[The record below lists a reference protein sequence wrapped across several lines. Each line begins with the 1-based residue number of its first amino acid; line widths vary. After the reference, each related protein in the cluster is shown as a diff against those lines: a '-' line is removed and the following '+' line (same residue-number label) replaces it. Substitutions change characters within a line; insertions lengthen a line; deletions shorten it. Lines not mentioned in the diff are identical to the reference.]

1 MKAKILATILFAFPL
16 FTNAALAQK
25 DSEIP
30 AVPKLLSQREQ
41 MDVRERWLRSR
52 LGSRLLP
59 MMKRHGIGM
68 WIVVNEEFKS
78 DPVTDQI
85 VPPIPIVGRRDLFIF
100 IDRGERIE
108 RIAMVRYDE

>member
-1 MKAKILATILFAFPL
+1 MKAKLLAVIVFAIPVFSI
-16 FTNAALAQK
+16 TVLAQNA
-25 DSEIP
+25 SGIP
-30 AVPKLLSQREQ
+30 AMPKLLSQREQ

-78 DPVTDQI
+78 DPVTDQL

-108 RIAMVRYDE
+108 RIAMVR